1 MQRATPGVAIVGCG
15 LIGRKRSKSLEPA
28 RLVAC
33 ADTVA
38 ERAKSLAA
46 EFPGAA
52 ATADWR
58 DAIRHPDA
66 VIVIVATSNDSL
78 AEITLAAA

>member
-1 MQRATPGVAIVGCG
+1 
-15 LIGRKRSKSLEPA
+15 
-28 RLVAC
+28 
-33 ADTVA
+33 VA